1 MVERNKRLNRDLL
14 AGPIY
19 SVLFSVSIPLMFNNL
34 IASFYNLADGLWVA
48 QLSIVQF
55 SATSFVWPPHYLF
68 VSLGIGLAIAAT
80 AIIAQLLGQDEH
92 QKAESYATHVVL
104 FCLALGVLLSGFGSS
119 LAPSF
124 VRWMG
129 ATGELASLASV
140 YLSILLLGYFFE
152 IAYLAFYAIL
162 SAQGKTK
169 VTMIISVFS
178 SILNVVL
185 DPLFIFEYEPL
196 FGLRGLG
203 MGIAG
208 AAWATVIAQAVKVL
222 LGLVAIRSRANNV
235 RVRLRGV
242 RLKWRKFFEL
252 MRVGFPTALGQS
264 SAAIGFTVL
273 NSVVAGYGTATLSA
287 YAAVNRINGFL
298 TTATMGVGGSMTP
311 IIGQNLG
318 AGKKERVKKFVRAAF
333 IISTVLSVT
342 GALLQWILRSPLLSL
357 YNLSSYGEERIVW
370 QLAMDY
376 MIYSVLM
383 APFMGYFDLFAG
395 IFSGSGYQRYS
406 AMMSIGR
413 LWGLRLPMIFLFQRY
428 TNIGE
433 KAIWIAMLAS
443 NVLIDLFGFFLYRKG
458 KWFNEPKLK
467 H

>member
-1 MVERNKRLNRDLL
+1 MKKNKRLNRDLL
-14 AGPIY
+14 AGPIFP
-19 SVLFSVSIPLMFNNL
+19 VLFSVSIPLMFNNL

-68 VSLGIGLAIAAT
+68 VSLGIGLSIAAT
-80 AIIAQLLGQDEH
+80 SIIAQLLGQDEH
-92 QKAESYATHVVL
+92 KKAESYATHVVI
-104 FCLALGVLLSGFGSS
+104 FCVVLGVLLSGLGAS

-129 ATGELASLASV
+129 ATGELAGLAST
-140 YLSILLLGYFFE
+140 YLSILLLGYIFD
-152 IAYLAFYAIL
+152 IAYLGFYSIL

-169 VTMIISVFS
+169 VTMIISIFS
-178 SILNVVL
+178 SLLNVVL
-185 DPLFIFEYEPL
+185 DPLFIFDYEPV

-208 AAWATVIAQAVKVL
+208 AAWATVIAQSVRAL
-222 LGLVAIRSRANNV
+222 LGIVAIRSQANNV
-235 RVRLRGV
+235 RVRFRGV
-242 RLKWRKFFEL
+242 RLQWRKFFEL

-264 SAAIGFTVL
+264 SAALGFTML
-273 NSVVAGYGTATLSA
+273 NSVVASYGTATLGA

-298 TTATMGVGGSMTP
+298 TTAAMGVGGAMTP

-318 AGKKERVKKFVRAAF
+318 AGKKERVKKFVHASF
-333 IISTVLSVT
+333 LISTVLSVS
-342 GALLQWILRSPLLSL
+342 GAMLQWIFRRPLLSL
-357 YNLSSYGEERIVW
+357 YNLSAHGEEQLVW

-376 MIYSVLM
+376 MIFSVLM
-383 APFMGYFDLFAG
+383 TPFMGYFELFAG

-413 LWGLRLPMIFLFQRY
+413 LWGLRLPMIYLFQRY
-428 TNIGE
+428 TSMGE
-433 KAIWIAMLAS
+433 EAVWIAMMAS
-443 NVLIDLFGFFLYRKG
+443 TVLIDLFGVILYRRG